1 MVEHAPIRIGI
12 LNDVPVAL
20 GRAGVDWM
28 RAGLELALEEGR
40 ASGRVDRPVELVVRH
55 AEGLPVGS
63 AAEIEAAFADL
74 RAGGVLA
81 IVGPAI
87 TDNCLVARPLAD
99 AARLPILNWS
109 GSEHSRGEY
118 AFHYQLGS
126 LPDEGPLI
134 AGWLAEQGHTK
145 VAVVRERSPIGAEY
159 FEYFERAA
167 DRLGLEVVADLRCAV
182 ALADAAPVLERARAA
197 APEALVVFGLLNLPA
212 VARAR
217 RALGWAV
224 PVATNTALLFAYVFP
239 ELYWPLCEGW
249 VYVDMVDEANP
260 LQADLYSRLA
270 RRHGQ
275 PPAGPVAATGYDMG
289 RLLVE
294 GLALAPELT
303 REGVRAGLERVKGLR
318 AACGGAGTVM
328 GFGPWDHAA
337 LKGPNFLVL
346 RRVRDGGSHPLNP

>member
-1 MVEHAPIRIGI
+1 MVERAPTRIGI
-12 LNDVPVAL
+12 LDDVPASL
-20 GRAGVDWM
+20 GREGINWA

-40 ASGRVDRPVELVVRH
+40 TAGRLDRPVELVARH

-63 AAEIEAAFADL
+63 AAAVEAAFAEL
-74 RAGGVLA
+74 RAAGVLA

-99 AARLPILNWS
+99 EARLPILNWS
-109 GSEHSRGEY
+109 GSERSRSEY

-134 AGWLAEQGHTK
+134 AGWLAQQGHARI
-145 VAVVRERSPIGAEY
+145 AVVRERSPIGAEY

-182 ALADAAPVLERARAA
+182 ALEDAGPVLERARSA
-197 APEALVVFGLLNLPA
+197 APDALVVFGLLNVPP

-217 RALGWAV
+217 RALGWDV
-224 PVATNTALLFAYVFP
+224 PAATNTALLFAYVFP
-239 ELYWPLCEGW
+239 DVYWPLCEGW
-249 VYVDMVDEANP
+249 VYVDMVDEANRV
-260 LQADLYSRLA
+260 QADLFRRLA
-270 RRHGQ
+270 ERHGRA
-275 PPAGPVAATGYDMG
+275 PAGPVAATGYDMG

-294 GLALAPELT
+294 GIALAPELT
-303 REGVRAGLERVKGLR
+303 REGVRTGLERVKGLP

-328 GFGPWDHAA
+328 GFGPWDRAA
-337 LKGPNFLVL
+337 LKGPHFLML
-346 RRVRDGGSHPLNP
+346 RRVRDGGSHPLAT